1 MNKEKLDNVY
11 MKIDDYLVF
20 NNVFPNDIHTT
31 TLEETLMDIDNE
43 KDIIN
48 QTKMTEYCNKVI
60 DANNRY
66 NNSQKTITKLYN
78 LKYLINEY
86 YEAINIYNTN
96 KRTILITMQENRNY
110 SDNRSEYDLLEY
122 IASKN
127 SVIQKQNKVLEAINN
142 IPDMKKEYY
151 G

>member
-11 MKIDDYLVF
+11 MKIDEYLVF

-31 TLEETLMDIDNE
+31 TLEETIMDIDNE

-86 YEAINIYNTN
+86 NEAVNIYNTN

-110 SDNRSEYDLLEY
+110 NDNRSEYDLLEY
-122 IASKN
+122 IACKN
-127 SVIQKQNKVLEAINN
+127 SVIQKQNKVLETINN
-142 IPDMKKEYY
+142 IPDMKKVYY